1 MSSIARLAMAAVFA
15 VVGGCAAL
23 AADDTKPNDPNPP
36 ANPKIEVSRGDR
48 WTYELRDDIT
58 DELKTILDVAVTD
71 VTDSEID
78 TRVRFTNASTNAGQA
93 ADPRLPVTGRYQS
106 TMSRSN
112 RGTSRGRLRCGA
124 LRRSGWRSRVRA

>member
-78 TRVRFTNASTNAGQA
+78 TRVRFTNASTNAESTAVQVF
-93 ADPRLPVTGRYQS
+93 DPH
-106 TMSRSN
+106 
-112 RGTSRGRLRCGA
+112 
-124 LRRSGWRSRVRA
+124 